1 MHSPSDWPTHS
12 LRGCLVAGSPWP
24 SAPPA
29 GTAGSSCRC
38 SRSLS
43 GKVAGQTVV
52 AGLSSRVEGARSRS
66 CRRVCIGLQACARKV
81 WHRPAEERLTL
92 ADGEGEGARGVVIA
106 ISREIVDDVLQ
117 EHPARAMPCHHA
129 MHMQVPYTY
138 ARTPM
143 SACLPTTLDG
153 HARDAMVHKGGR
165 AVRGWGGVRV
175 RFAHAGAGGRPT
187 AAEQS
192 KVHLRGRQ
200 WMQMHAHAA
209 DQGTGPDR
217 QAFQCMRV
225 FEGRACAR
233 AAARTRGGS
242 ARRCAAARR
251 RRRVHGGAPPGQ
263 PPGRRDGRIGG
274 C

>member
-1 MHSPSDWPTHS
+1 M
-12 LRGCLVAGSPWP
+12 
-24 SAPPA
+24 
-29 GTAGSSCRC
+29 
-38 SRSLS
+38 
-43 GKVAGQTVV
+43 
-52 AGLSSRVEGARSRS
+52 RVRF
-66 CRRVCIGLQACARKV
+66 
-81 WHRPAEERLTL
+81 WHRPAEERLAL
-92 ADGEGEGARGVVIA
+92 ADGEGEGARGVVLA

-209 DQGTGPDR
+209 GQGTGPDR